1 VRRKVLPGLLTALAL
16 VTAGCAGDA
25 PEADVHAADE
35 GAGVL
40 MQVDDPLAR
49 ASLKEVATASD
60 VIVVG
65 AIGSEQDGITFGSG
79 AGALNYSELIVDVER
94 VVKGDAPNGS
104 VKVLLIRE
112 LADGRPV
119 DVEGRPTPTGAQ
131 SIWLLKRVDAQFERP
146 DTYVLTSLA
155 GVLPS
160 ENGRIADEGASD
172 TPAVQEAVALGTL
185 TRVADY
191 LAKATDY

>member
-1 VRRKVLPGLLTALAL
+1 VRRKLLPGLLTALAL

-25 PEADVHAADE
+25 PDSDGHEAQE

-49 ASLKEVATASD
+49 ASLKEVAAASD

-65 AIGSEQDGITFGSG
+65 AVRSEQDGITFGSG
-79 AGALNYSELIVDVER
+79 AGALNYSELVIDVER
-94 VVKGDAPNGS
+94 VVKGNAPNGS
-104 VKVLLIRE
+104 VKVLLIKE
-112 LADGRPV
+112 LADGRRV
-119 DVEGRPTPTGAQ
+119 DVEGRPRPTGAQ
-131 SIWLLKRVDAQFERP
+131 SIWLLKTVDAQFERP

-172 TPAVQEAVALGTL
+172 TPAVQEAVTLGTL
-185 TRVADY
+185 TSVADY
-191 LAKATDY
+191 LAKATAG